1 MTPPKQQVTFSAQ
14 AILFDNDGVLS
25 DSVASVNACWRRWA
39 GIYGLDGAKVTA
51 GIHGKPARESIAALL
66 PDVDTEEAFAVLEDL
81 EVAAAGDT
89 KPMPGALDLLAT
101 LPRSRW
107 IVVTSGTPRLA
118 SARLHHIGIDPP
130 AMITADDV
138 PRGKPDP
145 APYLAA
151 AAALGVD
158 PTACLAFEDTTPG
171 IQSARQAGA
180 TVIAIGH
187 HAQGAEYGIDDLRE
201 VRAAETDDGLLVTIG

>member
-1 MTPPKQQVTFSAQ
+1 VILPAQ
-14 AILFDNDGVLS
+14 ALLFDNDGVLS
-25 DSVASVNACWRRWA
+25 DSVATVDACWQRWA
-39 GIYGLDGAKVTA
+39 NLYGLDAGAVA

-66 PDVDTEEAFAVLEDL
+66 PNVDTEEAFEVLEDL
-81 EVAAAGDT
+81 EVAAAVDT
-89 KPMPGALDLLAT
+89 KPMPGALDLLDG
-101 LPRSRW
+101 LPRDRW

-118 SARLHHIGIDPP
+118 IARLHHIGIDPP

-151 AAALGVD
+151 AAALGFD
-158 PTACLAFEDTTPG
+158 PTACLVFEDTTPG

-180 TVIAIGH
+180 TVIGIGH
-187 HAQGAEYGIDDLRE
+187 HAQGAEYRIHDLRE
-201 VRAAETDDGLLVTIG
+201 VRATETTDGLVVTIG